1 MVSFLHSTY
10 DADEDSRGTIVL
22 VFITNPSS
30 TNTTVEVFN
39 NDITA
44 FGKYSS
50 RLMDCFNNVTNMHC
64 DRWRCR
70 L

>member
-1 MVSFLHSTY
+1 MVNFFESTY
-10 DADEDSRGTIVL
+10 VVDEDSRGNIVL
-22 VFITNPSS
+22 VAITNPSS

-44 FGKYSS
+44 FGEYSS
-50 RLMDCFNNVTNMHC
+50 RLMNCFNNVTNMHC